1 MMLLELNQ
9 TYIRN
14 GGPSLI
20 QNLPIKVLTK
30 IFLIATVCILFAI
43 ESHAS
48 SSNVSKSFP
57 DGSSYNGE
65 VNSSGIPHGK
75 GTFTW
80 PDGDQYTGGFVDG
93 LKTGKGTYTWANGN
107 KYTGDWVNDQK
118 TGKGTYT
125 WASGNKYTGDWVN
138 DQRTGKGTFTWP
150 SGSKY
155 TGDWVNDQKTGKGVY
170 TWANGDQYT
179 GDYVNNQHHGK
190 GTFTWANGNKYT
202 GDYVNN
208 QHHGKGTYT
217 WADGD
222 QYTGGW
228 VNDKPTGKGTFTKQ
242 DGSKYAADDAKEISK
257 EALPVK
263 KKVVKKK
270 RREMRWAI
278 HIGSYL
284 SRGEAEGIA
293 KMIQSVGDN
302 TYITEHDEGGKHWYR
317 VRVGFYQS
325 QKEAARY
332 AQELS
337 ARFTSQELWVVL
349 PTREE
354 VMSHSDSID

>member
-1 MMLLELNQ
+1 M
-9 TYIRN
+9 
-14 GGPSLI
+14 
-20 QNLPIKVLTK
+20 QNLPVKVLSK

-75 GTFTW
+75 GT
-80 PDGDQYTGGFVDG
+80 
-93 LKTGKGTYTWANGN
+93 L
-107 KYTGDWVNDQK
+107 
-118 TGKGTYT
+118 
-125 WASGNKYTGDWVN
+125 
-138 DQRTGKGTFTWP
+138 TWP

-155 TGDWVNDQKTGKGVY
+155 TGDFVDGKR
-170 TWANGDQYT
+170 T
-179 GDYVNNQHHGK
+179 
-190 GTFTWANGNKYT
+190 
-202 GDYVNN
+202 
-208 QHHGKGTYT
+208 GKGTYT
-217 WADGD
+217 WS
-222 QYTGGW
+222 
-228 VNDKPTGKGTFTKQ
+228 
-242 DGSKYAADDAKEISK
+242 DGSKHVADDAKEKSK

-263 KKVVKKK
+263 KALPVKENVVKKKGREMRWVIVKRKVVKKK
-270 RREMRWAI
+270 GREMRWAI

-284 SRGEAEGIA
+284 SMGEAERIA

-302 TYITEHDEGGKHWYR
+302 SYITEHDEGGKHWYR
-317 VRVGFYQS
+317 VRVGFYPS
-325 QKEAARY
+325 QKEATSHS
-332 AQELS
+332 QELS